1 MTDSVT
7 DGPGNPFRPE
17 LEALEQNGITKLAF
31 PRMDDP
37 DVIPLWFGEGDMAT
51 PAFIREAAMRALD
64 EGDTFYTHTRGR
76 PELRTAIK
84 HYLDA
89 LYGIDVDPDRISVP
103 GSAML
108 GITIAVQMVASP
120 GSRGL
125 IVSPN
130 WPNIETAFR
139 VAGVEVDFIRQRET
153 PGGWT
158 LDAAE
163 IIAAVQ
169 PETRAIFVNSPC
181 NPTGWMM
188 PREDQRELLAFCRER
203 GVLLIADEV
212 YHRTVYEARVAPS
225 FLELAGDADPM
236 IVVNGFSKAWAMTGW
251 RIGWVVAPK
260 RHAVQWAL
268 LSECFNTGATV
279 FGQQGA
285 IAALENGEG
294 TIASLQQRYQE
305 NRARVIQAFSNHSEI
320 ELTAP
325 TGAFYAFPRV
335 PAIQSS
341 WDFAQAL
348 LDETNVGVS
357 PGYTFGPG
365 NDQHFRLCFA
375 QSERPLQSGLER
387 ILDFLDRGRHR
398 KT

>member
-1 MTDSVT
+1 MDVT
-7 DGPGNPFRPE
+7 VADLPGNPFRPE

-31 PRMDDP
+31 PRMNDP
-37 DVIPLWFGEGDMAT
+37 DVIPLWFGEGDLVT
-51 PAFIREAAMRALD
+51 PAFIRQAAMQALE
-64 EGDTFYTHTRGR
+64 EGDTFYTHTRGK
-76 PELRTAIK
+76 PALRTAIK
-84 HYLDA
+84 HYLDS

-108 GITIAVQMVASP
+108 GITIAAQMVAGP
-120 GSRGL
+120 DSRGL

-153 PGGWT
+153 TGGWT

-169 PETRAIFVNSPC
+169 PETRAIFVNTPC
-181 NPTGWMM
+181 NPTGWTMS
-188 PREDQRELLAFCRER
+188 RQEQQELLAFCRER

-212 YHRTVYEARVAPS
+212 YHRTVYDARVAPS
-225 FLELAGDADPM
+225 FLELARDDDPL

-268 LSECFNTGATV
+268 LSECFYTGATV

-285 IAALENGEG
+285 IAALEHGED
-294 TIASLQQRYQE
+294 TIASLQRRYRE
-305 NRARVIQAFSNHSEI
+305 NRDRVIQAFSNHSEI

-325 TGAFYAFPRV
+325 AGAFYAFPRV

-348 LDETNVGVS
+348 LDETDVGVS

-365 NDQHFRLCFA
+365 NDQYFRLCFA
-375 QSERPLQSGLER
+375 QSEQPLQTGLQR

-398 KT
+398 TT